1 MYIYN
6 KLHIKGGNIKG
17 KKDRKKKNSL
27 KSVKERK
34 YAKKIEGDKV

>member
-17 KKDRKKKNSL
+17 KKDRKKNSL
-27 KSVKERK
+27 KSVKVVK
-34 YAKKIEGDKV
+34 NAKKIEGDKV